1 MLQYYYFDGR
11 SELMEM
17 HRYLV
22 DFDTAELTQ
31 SYHDVLIIGSGIAG
45 VYTALEIDESRQITI
60 LTKEEVEISNS
71 VLAQGGIAVSLDK
84 KDSPDLHMKD
94 TLYAGAGLCDE
105 KSVRVLVDEA
115 VENIS
120 RICSFGVEFDKRS
133 DAPNV
138 LDSLALTR
146 EGAHSKNRI
155 IHAGDATGKEVCDK
169 LIHTASQRKN
179 ISIQERIWVLDLLV
193 KDDVCYGVLAF
204 DERRGVLHV
213 YYAGLVICASGGYG
227 QLFQHTTNPEVAT
240 GDGAAFAYRAGAEL
254 MDLEFVQFHP
264 TVLCHPENS
273 SFLISEAVRGEG
285 ALLRNGKGERFMPKY
300 HELAELAPRDVV
312 SRCIFKEMMTT
323 GEPNMFLDIT
333 HKERDVLERR
343 FPTIFQ
349 TCLGYGIDLSKD
361 YIPIAPAEHY
371 CMGGIRTGLY
381 GDTKIQRFFACGE
394 AACTGIHGA
403 NRLAS
408 NSLLEGLVFGHR
420 IGELAEEILRNGKQE
435 MPRFVFSSDRVLMP
449 EVDPQAMTDELKV
462 LMTEK
467 VGIVRTKEELE
478 AALQRV
484 EEMQEQVAKKRCV
497 ALQDFVLQNELLL
510 ASLVIRSAIQ
520 REESRG
526 AHYRTDFPE
535 TDDAHWKRNII
546 VSQ

>member
-1 MLQYYYFDGR
+1 M
-11 SELMEM
+11 MKM

-22 DFDTAELTQ
+22 DFDTAELER

-45 VYTALEIDESRQITI
+45 VYTALEIDENREITI

-115 VENIS
+115 ADNIS
-120 RICSFGVEFDKRS
+120 RICAFGVQFDKRS
-133 DAPNV
+133 EAPNV

-146 EGAHSKNRI
+146 EAAHSKNRI

-179 ISIQERIWVLDLLV
+179 ITIQERIWVLDLLV
-193 KDDVCYGVLAF
+193 QDNVCYGVIAL
-204 DERRGVLHV
+204 DERRGVYHV

-254 MDLEFVQFHP
+254 MDMEFVQFHP
-264 TVLCHPENS
+264 TVLYHPENS

-285 ALLRNGKGERFMPKY
+285 AVLRNGKGQRFMPNY

-312 SRCIFKEMMTT
+312 SRCIFKEMMAT

-333 HKERDVLERR
+333 QKDRDYLEHR
-343 FPTIFQ
+343 FPTIFH
-349 TCLGYGIDLSKD
+349 TCLDYGIDISKD
-361 YIPIAPAEHY
+361 YIPVAPAEHY
-371 CMGGIRTGLY
+371 CMGGIRAGLY

-408 NSLLEGLVFGHR
+408 NSLLEGLVFGRR
-420 IGELAEEILRNGKQE
+420 IGEKAEQILQSGKKE
-435 MPRFVFSSDRVLMP
+435 MPRFVSRSDRKERPDL
-449 EVDPQAMTDELKV
+449 DSGAMIDRLKQT
-462 LMTEK
+462 MTEK
-467 VGIVRTKEELE
+467 VGIVRNREELQQ
-478 AALQRV
+478 AL
-484 EEMQEQVAKKRCV
+484 EQVRQVKQLIWEKRNTGTS
-497 ALQDFVLQNELLL
+497 DFILQNDILLAELLIC
-510 ASLVIRSAIQ
+510 AAIQ

-526 AHYRTDFPE
+526 AHYRTDYPE
-535 TDDAHWKRNII
+535 TDDIHWKRNII
-546 VSQ
+546 IRSLETEEQ